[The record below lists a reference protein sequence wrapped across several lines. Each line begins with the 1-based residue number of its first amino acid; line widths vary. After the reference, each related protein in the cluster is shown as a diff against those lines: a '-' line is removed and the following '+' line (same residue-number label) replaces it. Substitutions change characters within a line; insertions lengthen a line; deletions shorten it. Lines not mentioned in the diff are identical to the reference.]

1 MITSV
6 DIALRLSLATLLGG
20 LIGLE
25 REFHGRPAGFR
36 TNTLVCLGSTLVM
49 LVSAYAF
56 ANTPG
61 WSYDPGAHGLPRS
74 SAA

>member
-61 WSYDPGAHGLPRS
+61 WSTIRHALPPRS